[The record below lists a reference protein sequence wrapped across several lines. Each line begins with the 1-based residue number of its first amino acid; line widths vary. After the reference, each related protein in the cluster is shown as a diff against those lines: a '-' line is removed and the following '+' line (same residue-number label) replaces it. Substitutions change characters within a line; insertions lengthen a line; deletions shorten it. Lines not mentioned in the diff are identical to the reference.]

1 MGTRHIRNTV
11 GHSGKL
17 AALAVVLGAAAGVV
31 WTAPAM
37 AQGTLLMSDQ
47 QALADAYWRSG
58 STYNRNMG
66 DTHDTTSGNNFY
78 AVEDRTH
85 FFGGFSGRGYAEHG
99 ATFFGANPGIG
110 GQFNAVT
117 MDACTSAEIWTP
129 ESANSEDR
137 AYGLARGE
145 IEFSI
150 GIAHNWTWLG
160 AWQGQTYNS
169 GAYYRV
175 SGEISLV
182 DVNTGIPVVFDTRN
196 SINGVGNWADPI
208 NYAGLINAG
217 TYRITW
223 MHESVVANGSTPWGF
238 YGVTTGGAPLVSC
251 CNSTF
256 SMTPVPAPATSV
268 LAIAA
273 GSLIFA
279 RRRER

>member
-11 GHSGKL
+11 GHSGGL
-17 AALAVVLGAAAGVV
+17 AALAVVLGAG

-37 AQGTLLMSDQ
+37 AQGTLLVSDQ
-47 QALADAYWRSG
+47 RALADAYWRSG
-58 STYNRNMG
+58 STYNRNLG

-85 FFGGFSGRGYAEHG
+85 AFGGFSGRGYAEHG

-129 ESANSEDR
+129 EHFNSEDR

-145 IEFSI
+145 IVFSTSVPQI
-150 GIAHNWTWLG
+150 WSWIG
-160 AWQGQTYNS
+160 AWQGSTYNS

-182 DVNTGIPVVFDTRN
+182 DLGTGLPIVFDTRN
-196 SINGVGNWADPI
+196 SINGVGDWADPI
-208 NYAGLINAG
+208 NYGGILMPS

-223 MHESVVANGSTPWGF
+223 MHESVVANGATPWGSF
-238 YGVTTGGAPLVSC
+238 GATTGGAPLVSC

-256 SMTPVPAPATSV
+256 SMSPIPAPGASI
-268 LAIAA
+268 LSIAA
-273 GSLIFA
+273 GTLVLA
-279 RRRER
+279 RRRGR

>member
-11 GHSGKL
+11 GHPGKL
-17 AALAVVLGAAAGVV
+17 AALAVVAVVLGAG

-37 AQGTLLMSDQ
+37 AQGTLLVSDQ
-47 QALADAYWRSG
+47 RALADAYWRSG
-58 STYNRNMG
+58 STYNRNRG

-78 AVEDRTH
+78 AVEDRSH
-85 FFGGFSGRGYAEHG
+85 WFGGFSGRGYAEHG

-129 ESANSEDR
+129 EHFNSEDR

-145 IEFSI
+145 IEFSTSVPQI
-150 GIAHNWTWLG
+150 WSWIG
-160 AWQGQTYNS
+160 AWQGSTYNS

-182 DVNTGIPVVFDTRN
+182 DVSNPSLPIVYERRDSVDGL
-196 SINGVGNWADPI
+196 GNWAEPI
-208 NYAGLINAG
+208 NFSGRINPG
-217 TYRITW
+217 TYRIVW
-223 MHESVVANGSTPWGF
+223 MHESVVANGATPWGSF
-238 YGVTTGGAPLVSC
+238 GATTGGAPLVSC

-256 SMTPVPAPATSV
+256 SMTPVPAPATSA
-268 LAIAA
+268 LCMAA
-273 GSLIFA
+273 GAMIFA

>member
-1 MGTRHIRNTV
+1 MGTRHHRRTV
-11 GHSGKL
+11 GHPGKL
-17 AALAVVLGAAAGVV
+17 AALELGLALVVGAG

-37 AQGTLLMSDQ
+37 AHGTLLVSDQ
-47 QALADAYWRSG
+47 RALADAYWRSG
-58 STYNRNMG
+58 STYNRNRG

-78 AVEDRTH
+78 AVEDRSH
-85 FFGGFSGRGYAEHG
+85 WFGGFSGRGYAEHG

-117 MDACTSAEIWTP
+117 MDACTAAELWTADA
-129 ESANSEDR
+129 SNSEDR

-145 IEFSI
+145 IVFSI
-150 GIAHNWTWLG
+150 GVAHNWSWIG
-160 AWQGQTYNS
+160 AWQGQTHNS

-175 SGEISLV
+175 SAEISLV
-182 DVNTGIPVVFDTRN
+182 DVGTGLPVVFDTRQ
-196 SINGVGNWADPI
+196 SLNGSGNWADPI
-208 NYAGLINAG
+208 NYSGLINAG

-223 MHESVVANGSTPWGF
+223 MHESIVANGATPWGF
-238 YGVTTGGAPLVSC
+238 FGVTTGGAPLVSC

-268 LAIAA
+268 LCMAA
-273 GSLIFA
+273 GTLVLT

>member
-11 GHSGKL
+11 GHPGKL
-17 AALAVVLGAAAGVV
+17 AALAALALVLGAG

-37 AQGTLLMSDQ
+37 AQGTLLVSDQ
-47 QALADAYWRSG
+47 RALADAYWRSG
-58 STYNRNMG
+58 STYNRNLG

-78 AVEDRTH
+78 AVEDRSH
-85 FFGGFSGRGYAEHG
+85 WFGGFSGRGYAEHG

-129 ESANSEDR
+129 EHFNSEDR

-145 IEFSI
+145 IVFSTSVPQI
-150 GIAHNWTWLG
+150 WSWIG
-160 AWQGQTYNS
+160 AWQGSTYNS

-182 DVNTGIPVVFDTRN
+182 DLGTGLPIVFDTRN
-196 SINGVGNWADPI
+196 SINGVGDWADPI
-208 NYAGLINAG
+208 NYGGILMPS

-223 MHESVVANGSTPWGF
+223 MHESVVANGATPWGSF
-238 YGVTTGGAPLVSC
+238 GATTGGAPLVSC

-256 SMTPVPAPATSV
+256 SMTPVPAPATSA
-268 LAIAA
+268 LCMAA
-273 GSLIFA
+273 GAMMFA